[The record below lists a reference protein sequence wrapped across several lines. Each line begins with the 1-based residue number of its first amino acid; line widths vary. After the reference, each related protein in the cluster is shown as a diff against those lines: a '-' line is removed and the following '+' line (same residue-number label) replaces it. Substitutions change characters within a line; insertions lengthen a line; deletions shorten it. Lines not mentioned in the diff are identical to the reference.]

1 MVKHIVLWKLKEEL
15 STEEKAKVK
24 REIKEG
30 LEGLKEKIKELVEI
44 KVNIDGLEGSTV
56 DVLLDTVF
64 ENEEALRTYAAHP
77 DHIAVGMAKIKP
89 FMAERICYDY
99 EF

>member
-15 STEEKAKVK
+15 SKEEKDKVK
-24 REIKEG
+24 KEIKEG
-30 LEGLKEKIKELVEI
+30 LLGLKGKIKEIVEI
-44 KVNIDGLEGSTV
+44 KVNTEGMEGSTV
-56 DVLLDTVF
+56 DVLF
-64 ENEEALRTYAAHP
+64 ENEEALKTYAAHP
-77 DHIAVGMAKIKP
+77 DHVAVGMAKIKP

>member
-15 STEEKAKVK
+15 SKEEKDKVK
-24 REIKEG
+24 KEIKEG
-30 LEGLKEKIKELVEI
+30 LLGLKGKIKEIVEI
-44 KVNIDGLEGSTV
+44 KVNTEGMEGSTV

-64 ENEEALRTYAAHP
+64 ENEEALRTYATHP

>member
-15 STEEKAKVK
+15 STEEKNRVK
-24 REIKEG
+24 RELKEA
-30 LEGLKEKIKELVEI
+30 LEGLKNRIKEIVELKVNVAAGKEKI
-44 KVNIDGLEGSTV
+44 
-56 DVLLDTVF
+56 
-64 ENEEALRTYAAHP
+64 R
-77 DHIAVGMAKIKP
+77 P

>member
-15 STEEKAKVK
+15 SKEEKDKVK
-24 REIKEG
+24 KEIKEG
-30 LEGLKEKIKELVEI
+30 LLGLKGKIKEIVEI
-44 KVNIDGLEGSTV
+44 KVNTEGMEGSTV

-64 ENEEALRTYAAHP
+64 ENEEALKTYASHP

>member
-15 STEEKAKVK
+15 SKEEKDKVK
-24 REIKEG
+24 KEIKEG
-30 LEGLKEKIKELVEI
+30 LEGLKDRIKEIVEI
-44 KVNIDGLEGSTV
+44 KVNTEGMEDSTV
-56 DVLLDTVF
+56 DVLLDTVV
-64 ENEEALRTYAAHP
+64 ENEEALRTYAAHA

>member
-15 STEEKAKVK
+15 SKEEKDKVK
-24 REIKEG
+24 KEIKEG
-30 LEGLKEKIKELVEI
+30 LLGLKGKIKEIVEI
-44 KVNIDGLEGSTV
+44 KVNTEGMEGSTV

-64 ENEEALRTYAAHP
+64 ENEEALKAYATHP

>member
-15 STEEKAKVK
+15 SKEEKDKVK
-24 REIKEG
+24 KEIKE
-30 LEGLKEKIKELVEI
+30 IVEI
-44 KVNIDGLEGSTV
+44 KVNTEGMEGSTV

-77 DHIAVGMAKIKP
+77 DHVAVGMAKIKP

>member
-15 STEEKAKVK
+15 SKEEKDKVK
-24 REIKEG
+24 KEIKEG
-30 LEGLKEKIKELVEI
+30 LLGLKDKIKEIVEI
-44 KVNIDGLEGSTV
+44 KVNTEGMEGSTV

-64 ENEEALRTYAAHP
+64 ENEEALKAYAAHP
-77 DHIAVGMAKIKP
+77 DHIAIGMAKIKP

>member
-15 STEEKAKVK
+15 SKEEKDKVK
-24 REIKEG
+24 KEIKEG
-30 LEGLKEKIKELVEI
+30 LLGLKEKIKELVEI

-64 ENEEALRTYAAHP
+64 ESEEALRTYAAHP
-77 DHIAVGMAKIKP
+77 DHVAVGMAKIKP

>member
-15 STEEKAKVK
+15 SKEEKDKVK
-24 REIKEG
+24 KEIKEG
-30 LEGLKEKIKELVEI
+30 LLELKGKIKEIVEI
-44 KVNIDGLEGSTV
+44 KVNTEGMEGSTV

-64 ENEEALRTYAAHP
+64 ENEDALKIYASHP
-77 DHIAVGMAKIKP
+77 DHVAVGMAKIKP

>member
-15 STEEKAKVK
+15 SKEEKDKVK
-24 REIKEG
+24 KEIKEG
-30 LEGLKEKIKELVEI
+30 LLGLKDKIKEIVEI
-44 KVNIDGLEGSTV
+44 KVNTEGMEGSTV

-64 ENEEALRTYAAHP
+64 ENEEALKTYATHP

>member
-15 STEEKAKVK
+15 SKEEKDKVK
-24 REIKEG
+24 KEIKEG
-30 LEGLKEKIKELVEI
+30 LLGLKDKIKEIVEI
-44 KVNIDGLEGSTV
+44 KVNTEGMEGSTV

-64 ENEEALRTYAAHP
+64 ENEEALKAYAVHP

>member
-1 MVKHIVLWKLKEEL
+1 M
-15 STEEKAKVK
+15 
-24 REIKEG
+24 
-30 LEGLKEKIKELVEI
+30 
-44 KVNIDGLEGSTV
+44 EGSTV

-77 DHIAVGMAKIKP
+77 DHVAVGMAKIKP
-89 FMAERICYDY
+89 YMAERICYDY

>member
-1 MVKHIVLWKLKEEL
+1 MVKHIVLWKLKGEL
-15 STEEKAKVK
+15 SKEEKDKVK
-24 REIKEG
+24 KEIKEG

-64 ENEEALRTYAAHP
+64 ESEEALRTYAAHP
-77 DHIAVGMAKIKP
+77 DHVAVGMAKIEP
-89 FMAERICYDY
+89 YTAERICYDY

>member
-15 STEEKAKVK
+15 SKEEKDKVK
-24 REIKEG
+24 KEIKEG
-30 LEGLKEKIKELVEI
+30 LLGLKGKIKEIVEI
-44 KVNIDGLEGSTV
+44 KVNTEGMEGSTV

-64 ENEEALRTYAAHP
+64 ENEDALKIYASHP
-77 DHIAVGMAKIKP
+77 DHVAVGMAKIKP

>member
-15 STEEKAKVK
+15 STEEKNRVK
-24 REIKEG
+24 RELKEALESLKNRIKE
-30 LEGLKEKIKELVEI
+30 IVEI
-44 KVNIDGLEGSTV
+44 KVNVEGLEGSTV
-56 DVLLDTVF
+56 DVLLESTF
-64 ENEEALRTYAAHP
+64 ENETALKAYAVHP
-77 DHIAVGMAKIKP
+77 DHVAVGMEKIKP